1 MKKLTKLLM
10 VLAAILVGCVV
21 NYIGDELLGV
31 RIELFWGLETFN
43 GIWFLQLFILPVIVG
58 ISVSLVYGLGG
69 KWWAYFPPFIVRFI
83 AYFETEYFIG
93 VPDGAH
99 LMPMGWWAF
108 FVILAIE
115 CSAIGGVFGEIMV
128 KRVYGWTD
136 AGRRGPTTDATS
148 EPENSAAKSSA
159 NSPTKE
165 RESD

>member
-69 KWWAYFPPFIVRFI
+69 KWWAYFPPLIVRLI
-83 AYFETEYFIG
+83 AYYETEYFIG

-128 KRVYGWTD
+128 KRIYGWSD

-148 EPENSAAKSSA
+148 ELENPA
-159 NSPTKE
+159 NSSTSSPAKKI
-165 RESD
+165 ESD

>member
-1 MKKLTKLLM
+1 MKKLTKILM
-10 VLAAILVGCVV
+10 ILAAILVGCVV
-21 NYIGDELLGV
+21 NYIGDALLGV
-31 RIELFWGLETFN
+31 RIELFWG
-43 GIWFLQLFILPVIVG
+43 
-58 ISVSLVYGLGG
+58 GLGG
-69 KWWAYFPPFIVRFI
+69 KWWAYFPPLIVRLA

-128 KRVYGWTD
+128 KRIYGWTD

-148 EPENSAAKSSA
+148 EPENSTIKSSVDSSA
-159 NSPTKE
+159 SSPAKE
-165 RESD
+165 KESD